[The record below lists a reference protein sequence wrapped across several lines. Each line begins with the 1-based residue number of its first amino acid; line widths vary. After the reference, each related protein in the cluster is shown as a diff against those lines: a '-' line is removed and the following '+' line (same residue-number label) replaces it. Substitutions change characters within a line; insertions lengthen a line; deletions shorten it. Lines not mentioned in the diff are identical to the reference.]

1 MKQVVIVGGGRG
13 LGAAIVKKLLEE
25 GYNVV
30 VAGRTRP
37 VDRRVRHF
45 YSIDATTSDA
55 TAIDWTSFYLTVE
68 KETAAPIEAVI
79 FVSGRA
85 VFGKTALIPVK
96 SARQVFELN
105 FWACATA
112 AKAIAQ
118 HWEGR
123 DQPGKFVAILSIVAR
138 RAVPFEA
145 YYASSK
151 AATARFLEC
160 LQLEYA
166 HRNIEFACAFPGMLK
181 TGFRR
186 QSEWYGLDADRAER
200 GADVH
205 QTADAVVKLLKSK
218 RRSKVIGWRERSID
232 LADRFWPGL
241 YDRTVL
247 QNRVKK
253 LLK

>member
-1 MKQVVIVGGGRG
+1 VKQVVIVGGGGG
-13 LGAAIVKKLLEE
+13 LGTAIVKKLLDD
-25 GYNVV
+25 GCKVV

-37 VDRRVRHF
+37 LDQRIRHF
-45 YSIDATTSDA
+45 YPIDATK
-55 TAIDWTSFYLTVE
+55 IDWLSFYLTIE
-68 KETAAPIEAVI
+68 KATATPIHALIFVAGTAA
-79 FVSGRA
+79 
-85 VFGKTALIPVK
+85 FGKTALIPLE

-118 HWEGR
+118 HWEEKA
-123 DQPGKFVAILSIVAR
+123 QPGRFVALLSIVAR

-145 YYASSK
+145 YYAASK

-166 HRNIEFACAFPGMLK
+166 HKNIEFACAFPGMLN
-181 TGFRR
+181 TAFRR
-186 QSEWYGLDADRAER
+186 QSQWYGLTPAPAER
-200 GADVH
+200 GADV
-205 QTADAVVKLLKSK
+205 QKTAEAIVKLLKSK

-241 YDRTVL
+241 YDRAVL

-253 LLK
+253 LLR